1 MRYFYTTLLLL
12 FCLVPCF
19 AQETESRL
27 FVAPGRETFIHFPSQ
42 TLGDKYTLRVY
53 LPQGDEVKNT
63 RYPVIYVLG
72 AQKDERDALAAYLKT
87 HRAII
92 VRMDSPAEDLQRDAE
107 KIIRFMA
114 HELPVYIDTNYY
126 TLSGAD
132 RRILAAYGTAA
143 GPVAAALWQKPDA
156 FRHLALFDAGGALN
170 AVTKIPPHGRVNVT
184 GKQGELD
191 AAQRK
196 LEALGAQFGTD
207 FVLHYTPREMPAAG
221 AVDLAYFEAA
231 GAKLE
236 VKKFTALPAEKELP
250 VRAGAEVPFAVWA
263 VLKNGMQSAYVPQNL
278 RMSPPVLE
286 WDATRGM
293 LRVLSGAEAGKIKVG
308 GAYGKRKFK
317 AVLKLK
323 KP

>member
-1 MRYFYTTLLLL
+1 MRHFYTTLLLL
-12 FCLVPCF
+12 LCLVPCF
-19 AQETESRL
+19 AQEEESRL

-53 LPQGDEVKNT
+53 LPQGGEVKNT

-87 HRAII
+87 HRALI
-92 VRMDSPAEDLQRDAE
+92 VRMDIPEEDLRRDAE
-107 KIIRFMA
+107 QITRFMA
-114 HELPVYIDTNYY
+114 YELPVYIDTNYY

-132 RRILAAYGTAA
+132 QRILAAYGNAA
-143 GPVAAALWQKPDA
+143 GAVAAAVWQKPQA
-156 FRHLALFDAGGALN
+156 VRHLALFNASGALN
-170 AVTKIPPHGRVNVT
+170 AVEKIPPYGRVSVT

-191 AAQRK
+191 TAQRK

-221 AVDLAYFEAA
+221 AVDLAYFQAA
-231 GAKLE
+231 RAELE
-236 VKKFTALPAEKELP
+236 PQKFTASPAEKALP

-263 VLKNGMQSAYVPQNL
+263 VLKNGMQSAYVPQHL
-278 RMSPPVLE
+278 RLSPPVLE

-293 LRVLSGAEAGKIKVG
+293 LRILSGADAGKIKIS
-308 GAYGKRKFK
+308 GAYGKRNFK